1 MASYPMKEKFQ
12 GPNGRRLLIAA
23 IKEQRIVAHNDAIAA
38 RIAASGSL
46 VEFNAGNAIITQGE
60 LTDDLYLLLVGTVE
74 VQVNGRIIARR
85 TASES
90 IGEMGLLSP
99 TVQRSA
105 TVIAE
110 TDTVAVKISEI
121 QFQEI
126 ADQFPV
132 IWKPIANVVAERL
145 RQRQQFH
152 RQPNPNPVL
161 FLGSSVEGLSVA
173 DELVRGLK
181 FDKILVRKW
190 STPGVFE
197 PGGINLE
204 TIVKEVDSCDFAAFV
219 FGPDDQIASRNE
231 KYAVPRDNV
240 IFELGL
246 AMGRL
251 NRDRSFIIKEHLVDV
266 KIPTDL
272 LGITPITYVR
282 KGQETL
288 SQAIDPVCTDLR
300 QIINKLGPR

>member
-1 MASYPMKEKFQ
+1 MKEKFQ

-181 FDKILVRKW
+181 FDKIMVRKW